1 MSVPQSA
8 TEVSTRNLQL
18 TEIICRIADQDHQ
31 AMATLYDSTS
41 RIVYGLL
48 LRIINDPATAEEVLL
63 DVYTQVWRQASR
75 YDAVRGGPMAWITTI
90 ARSRAID
97 RLRSDKQDLQRE
109 EELETAGNFA
119 ASENVEEDVA
129 NLELQQ
135 IVHKAMELLTPE
147 QREVIEL
154 AYYEGMSQSEIALK
168 LNQPLGTV
176 KTRTRTGMMKLREQ
190 LKPMLEVIR

>member
-1 MSVPQSA
+1 METSA
-8 TEVSTRNLQL
+8 RNTQL
-18 TEIICRIADQDHQ
+18 TELIGQIANQDQQ

-75 YDAVRGGPMAWITTI
+75 YDGTRGGPMAWITTI

-109 EELETAGNFA
+109 QELETAGSFA
-119 ASENVEEDVA
+119 ASENVEDDVA
-129 NLELQQ
+129 NLELRR
-135 IVHKAMELLTPE
+135 IVRKAMEILTPE
-147 QREVIEL
+147 QREVVEL
-154 AYYEGMSQSEIALK
+154 AYYGGMSQSEIALK

-176 KTRTRTGMMKLREQ
+176 KTRTRIGMMKLRDQ
-190 LKPMLEVIR
+190 LKPVLEVIR